1 MAELTVS
8 GQFKEA
14 WSKMR
19 PIFWIFVSALS
30 VILVAV
36 NVLVFLALR
45 PEWPLV
51 VPILANIF
59 LFIVILILSFLIA
72 ARAVGDEMNR
82 KRIAEDQAR
91 EEAQEVAK
99 LAKLRKSMTDAE
111 WAIYEVQLK
120 NQELLREI
128 KNKKTPQN
136 NSTQFVRG
144 ITYEV
149 GGED

>member
-1 MAELTVS
+1 MSVS
-8 GQFKEA
+8 EQLKEV
-14 WSKMR
+14 WPKMR
-19 PIFWIFVSALS
+19 PVFRIFVFLLS
-30 VILVAV
+30 MILIAV
-36 NVLVFLALR
+36 NVAVFLTQR
-45 PEWPLV
+45 PELPLV
-51 VPILANIF
+51 VTILMNFF
-59 LFIVILILSFLIA
+59 LFIVILIVSFFIA
-72 ARAVGDEMNR
+72 ARAVGDELTR
-82 KRIAEDQAR
+82 KRNAEYQVR
-91 EEAQEVAK
+91 EEAKEVAR